1 MGASLYELPPGQS
14 ICPYHY
20 EYPEE
25 EWLVVLAGRVLLRH
39 PGGEQ
44 ELAEGDVVCFPQG
57 PDGAHK
63 VTCLGKDVAR
73 VLMSSTRQTPAIAVY
88 PDSDKVAIFP
98 GDDRDR
104 LTMRRDTLD
113 YWDGE
118 VEARGLDRTSAYA
131 ASRSSAPPGESS
143 ARKASDS
150 SSWRDGPSVT
160 RRSSAKIVLA
170 SGVHAASPAR
180 HSAESHVRSSS

>member
-1 MGASLYELPPGQS
+1 VADLPRVNLHELVPEYDQDDPDGYRPGMARFGPRIGAAQMGATLYELPPGQS

-25 EWLVVLAGRVLLRH
+25 EWLVVLSGRVVVRH

-44 ELAEGDVVCFPQG
+44 ELGEGDVVCFAPG
-57 PDGAHK
+57 PDG
-63 VTCLGKDVAR
+63 VTEAGHLMGAVAR
-73 VLMSSTRQTPAIAVY
+73 VLMTSTKQTPAIAVY

-104 LTMRRDTLD
+104 LMMRRATLD

-118 VEARGLDRTSAYA
+118 ADA
-131 ASRSSAPPGESS
+131 
-143 ARKASDS
+143 
-150 SSWRDGPSVT
+150 
-160 RRSSAKIVLA
+160 
-170 SGVHAASPAR
+170 
-180 HSAESHVRSSS
+180 

>member
-1 MGASLYELPPGQS
+1 MADLPRVNLHELVPEYDEADPDGYRPGMARFGPRIGAAQMGATLYELPPGQS

-25 EWLVVLAGRVLLRH
+25 EWVVVMSGRVTVRH

-44 ELAEGDVVCFPQG
+44 ELGEGDVICFPPG

-63 VTCLGKDVAR
+63 VTCLGDDVAR
-73 VLMSSTRQTPAIAVY
+73 VLMTSTKQTPAIAVY

-104 LTMRRDTLD
+104 LMMRRATLD

-118 VEARGLDRTSAYA
+118 
-131 ASRSSAPPGESS
+131 
-143 ARKASDS
+143 
-150 SSWRDGPSVT
+150 
-160 RRSSAKIVLA
+160 
-170 SGVHAASPAR
+170 
-180 HSAESHVRSSS
+180 AER

>member
-1 MGASLYELPPGQS
+1 VADFPRVNLHELVPEYDGADPDGYRPGMVRFGPRIGAAQMGATLYELPPGQS

-25 EWLVVLAGRVLLRH
+25 EWVVVLSGRVTVRH

-44 ELAEGDVVCFPQG
+44 ELGEGDVVCFPPG

-63 VTCLGKDVAR
+63 VTCLGDDVAR
-73 VLMSSTRQTPAIAVY
+73 VLMTSTKQTPAIAVY

-104 LTMRRDTLD
+104 LMMRRATLD

-118 VEARGLDRTSAYA
+118 VER
-131 ASRSSAPPGESS
+131 
-143 ARKASDS
+143 
-150 SSWRDGPSVT
+150 
-160 RRSSAKIVLA
+160 
-170 SGVHAASPAR
+170 
-180 HSAESHVRSSS
+180 